1 MPLQQRVADLM
12 GRLTLAEKV
21 ALLHQHQA
29 PVPRLG
35 VGPFHTGTEALHG
48 LAWLGPAT
56 VFPQA
61 IGLASTWNPELVQRV
76 GAAVGDEARGFHHK
90 NPDRGGLNVWAPVV
104 NLLRDPRWGRNE
116 EGYSEDPLLT
126 GVLATAYA
134 RGLRGDHPTVLKTAP
149 TLKHFLAYNNETRRE
164 STSSSMPPRVL
175 REYELP
181 AFAAP
186 VRAGAAVAVMASYNL
201 VNGRPAHLSPLL
213 RDELRGWGD
222 PDVLVV
228 SDAQAPSNVVDA
240 QHYYPDHVS
249 GHAALLRAGVDSF
262 TDNGDHPTL
271 TVERLSAALARGL
284 LTEADVDAAVRR
296 LLTLRFRL
304 GEFDPPESHPYAE
317 ITEEVINCPDHQRL
331 AAEAARQ
338 AIVLLRNDG
347 TLPLSASQVTRVAV
361 VGPLADAL
369 YEDWYSGTL
378 PYATTARGGLAARF
392 ADPDAVRFAEGV
404 DRIALRVAPGGGSA
418 AGRYLVADGSSHGG
432 ALVAGAGCAGP
443 DAWLDVHD
451 WGHGVLALRCVC
463 NGRYLT
469 VDGGK
474 ALANESARPG
484 GWVVNETFELVER
497 GTSTA
502 LGGTALGG
510 TALGGMLLRHI
521 ATDRFVAVG
530 ADGVPRAVAASP
542 AEATAFVV
550 ELVSD
555 GIAEAAAVAAE
566 ADVAVVVVG
575 NHPLINGR
583 ETEDRA
589 DLSLPPDQD
598 RLVRAVHAANPRCVL
613 VVTSSYPYAIGWAD
627 EHVPAILWSAH
638 GGQEFG
644 GALADVLF
652 GDAAPAGRL
661 TQTWYRSAAQLPDLL
676 DYDIIATDATY
687 LYFRGT
693 PLYPFGHGLTYS
705 PVEYGSLRLSRT
717 TVEPDG
723 DVRVSVDV
731 TNTGTRATDEVVQ
744 LYTRQR
750 TSRVKQPVRQL
761 RGFRRVRL
769 APGERTTV
777 HFGLDAAALAFW
789 DVTRQRFVVERAVHD
804 ILLGR
809 SSADIRCAATLT
821 VSGETI
827 PPREALDRT
836 LCAADFDGYAGVA
849 LCDAGPERGDAVVAT
864 EPGGWICFDGTD
876 FGAGA
881 PELTAEP
888 AAAPTAEFTTRG
900 AAPTVEGA
908 AELAAEPTAEPTTGG
923 AAESTVESTAEPAVE
938 CAAEL
943 SRVGAGPAAVTLRLD
958 DPLDGPVIGVLTAAC
973 RSGRYEFVTA
983 RTSLRGAAGVRDL
996 YAVFDAPGVTLRA
1009 LTFESRS

>member
-1 MPLQQRVADLM
+1 MAEPGGFRSAHMPLQQRVADLM
-12 GRLTLAEKV
+12 NRLTLAEKV

-35 VGPFHTGTEALHG
+35 MGPFHTGTEALHG

-61 IGLASTWNPELVQRV
+61 IGLASTWNPELVERV

-222 PDVLVV
+222 PDILVV

-296 LLTLRFRL
+296 LLTVRFRL
-304 GEFDPPESHPYAE
+304 GEFDPPESNPYAE

-338 AIVLLRNDG
+338 AMVLLRNDG
-347 TLPLSASQVTRVAV
+347 TLPLSASRVARLAV

-378 PYATTARGGLAARF
+378 PYATTARGGLAARL
-392 ADPDAVRFAEGV
+392 ADPGAVRFAEGV
-404 DRIALRVAPGGGSA
+404 DRIALRVAPGAGSA
-418 AGRYLVADGSSHGG
+418 AGRYLTGDGTSHGG

-451 WGHGVLALRCVC
+451 WGQGVLALRCVC

-474 ALANESARPG
+474 ALANESPRPG

-497 GTSTA
+497 GAGTA
-502 LGGTALGG
+502 PGGT
-510 TALGGMLLRHI
+510 LLRHI

-530 ADGVPRAVAASP
+530 ADGVPRAVATSA
-542 AEATAFVV
+542 AEATGFVV
-550 ELVSD
+550 ELISD
-555 GIAEAAAVAAE
+555 GIAEAAAVAAG

-589 DLSLPPDQD
+589 DLSLPPDQE

-661 TQTWYRSAAQLPDLL
+661 TQTWYRGAAQLPDLL

-693 PLYPFGHGLTYS
+693 PLYPFGHGLTYC
-705 PVEYGSLRLSRT
+705 PVEYGDLRLSRT
-717 TVEPDG
+717 SVEPG
-723 DVRVSVDV
+723 GGVRVSVDV
-731 TNTGTRATDEVVQ
+731 TNTGARDTDEVVQ

-777 HFGLDAAALAFW
+777 HFGLDAADLAFW

-809 SSADIRCAATLT
+809 SSADIRCAATIE
-821 VSGETI
+821 VAGETV

-864 EPGGWICFDGTD
+864 EPGAWICFDGTD

-881 PELTAEP
+881 TEPATGFTAEC
-888 AAAPTAEFTTRG
+888 T
-900 AAPTVEGA
+900 
-908 AELAAEPTAEPTTGG
+908 
-923 AAESTVESTAEPAVE
+923 
-938 CAAEL
+938 AEL
-943 SRVGAGPAAVTLRLD
+943 SRVGAGPATVTLRLD
-958 DPLDGPVIGVLTAAC
+958 DPLDGPVIGALTAAC
-973 RSGRYEFVTA
+973 RSGRYGFVAA
-983 RTSLRGAAGVRDL
+983 RTPLRGAAGVRDL
-996 YAVFDAPGVTLRA
+996 YAVFDAPGVTLRT
-1009 LTFESRS
+1009 LTFGSGS

>member
-1 MPLQQRVADLM
+1 MEEPGGFQSVDLPLDQRVADLM
-12 GRLTLAEKV
+12 NRLTLAEKV

-35 VGPFHTGTEALHG
+35 MGAFHTGTEALHG

-61 IGLASTWNPELVQRV
+61 IGLASTWNPDLVERV
-76 GAAVGDEARGFHHK
+76 GDAVGDEARGFHHK

-134 RGLRGDHPTVLKTAP
+134 RGLRGDHPRVLKTAP

-164 STSSSMPPRVL
+164 STSSGMPPRVL

-181 AFAAP
+181 AFEAP
-186 VRAGAAVAVMASYNL
+186 IRAGAAVAVMASYNL

-213 RDELRGWGD
+213 HDELRGWSEHD
-222 PDVLVV
+222 IVVV

-249 GHAALLRAGVDSF
+249 GHAALVRAGVDSF

-271 TVERLSAALARGL
+271 TVERLTTALARGL

-296 LLTLRFRL
+296 LLLLRFRL
-304 GEFDPPESHPYAE
+304 GEFDPPESHPYADV
-317 ITEEVINCPDHQRL
+317 TEEVINCPEHQDL
-331 AAEAARQ
+331 AVQAARQ
-338 AIVLLRNDG
+338 SIVLLRNDG
-347 TLPLSASQVTRVAV
+347 MLPLTLSRRDRVAV
-361 VGPLADAL
+361 VGPLADVL

-378 PYATTARGGLAARF
+378 PYATTVRGGLAARF
-392 ADPDAVRFAEGV
+392 DSPDAVRFAEGV
-404 DRIALRVAPGGGSA
+404 DRIALRVAPGAGTA
-418 AGRYLVADGSSHGG
+418 AGRYVTADGSAHGG
-432 ALVAGAGCAGP
+432 PLTAGADCAGP
-443 DAWLDVHD
+443 DSWLDVHD

-469 VDGGK
+469 VDTGK
-474 ALANESARPG
+474 ALANESPRPG

-497 GTSTA
+497 GGDTV
-502 LGGTALGG
+502 
-510 TALGGMLLRHI
+510 LRHF
-521 ATDRFVAVG
+521 ASDRYVAIDPDG
-530 ADGVPRAVAASP
+530 ALRAVAASG
-542 AEATAFVV
+542 AEATGFAV

-555 GIAEAAAVAAE
+555 GILGAAAVAAE
-566 ADVAVVVVG
+566 ADIAVVVVG

-644 GALADVLF
+644 RALADVLF
-652 GDAAPAGRL
+652 GDTAPAGRL
-661 TQTWYRSAAQLPDLL
+661 TQTWYRHAADLPDLL
-676 DYDIIATDATY
+676 DYDIIASDATY

-705 PVEYGSLRLSRT
+705 PVEYDNLRLSSS

-723 DVRVSVDV
+723 EVRISLDV
-731 TNTGTRATDEVVQ
+731 TNTGARATDEVVQ

-761 RGFRRVRL
+761 RGFRRLHL

-777 HFGLDAAALAFW
+777 HFGLAAAGLAFW
-789 DVTRQRFVVERAVHD
+789 DVTRQRAVVERAAHD
-804 ILLGR
+804 ILVGR
-809 SSADIRCAATLT
+809 SSADIRCAATLD
-821 VSGETI
+821 VAGETI
-827 PPREALDRT
+827 PPRRALDGT
-836 LCAADFDGYAGVA
+836 VCAADFDGYAGIT
-849 LCDAGPERGDAVVAT
+849 LCDAGPERGDAVTST
-864 EPGGWICFDGTD
+864 EPGAWVCFDGTD
-876 FGAGA
+876 FGD
-881 PELTAEP
+881 
-888 AAAPTAEFTTRG
+888 G
-900 AAPTVEGA
+900 AAR
-908 AELAAEPTAEPTTGG
+908 
-923 AAESTVESTAEPAVE
+923 

-943 SRVGAGPAAVTLRLD
+943 SRLGSGPAGITLRLD
-958 DPLDGPVIGVLTAAC
+958 DPLDGPVIGQVTAAC
-973 RSGRYEFVTA
+973 RAGRYEFVSAGTP
-983 RTSLRGAAGVRDL
+983 LRGAAGVRDL
-996 YAVFDAPGVTLRA
+996 YAVFDAPGVTLRSLSFRA
-1009 LTFESRS
+1009 GK